1 MVLFIS
7 VCAGGFFPSKAL
19 CAAHVVCTR
28 RVSPRGRTVS
38 PSSFLLALSL
48 SPTLPASPSLLP
60 SPTPIPLP
68 PFHRLSHVGVQ
79 FFSVA
84 PSDLLRTAGAAFVSV
99 PLAPG
104 RTLSSDRHGVGGRG
118 SGPIPDHPHPRAL
131 PSFNTNGCTLPSFI
145 EYSQDQGRQTDA
157 MQRQTCV
164 LLDVTLC
171 SASVGQLL
179 IAPRS
184 IVLVNSTRG
193 LFCRAMEVKD
203 KVTVPGSNR

>member
-38 PSSFLLALSL
+38 HRRSCSYSHSRP
-48 SPTLPASPSLLP
+48 PSL
-60 SPTPIPLP
+60 PLP
-68 PFHRLSHVGVQ
+68 PSFPPPLHRLSHVGVQ

-104 RTLSSDRHGVGGRG
+104 QTLSSDRHGVGGRG

-193 LFCRAMEVKD
+193 HFCRAMEVKE